1 MFSFIKCRLCIINIY
16 LGVFILYLLLNYWY
30 VFLNVINYCNKD
42 Y

>member
-1 MFSFIKCRLCIINIY
+1 MLSFIKCRLCIINIY
-16 LGVFILYLLLNYWY
+16 FGVFILYLLLNYWY